1 VSELESLDIKDGICC
16 VCGVNVEQERE
27 YYPVHVCLAKLP
39 VPRKCEMDWDMEECS
54 DMAIW
59 GTGRETLTATCDK
72 CIIAELESLPDN
84 RMALEPALADI
95 KERHLKE
102 GSRVRIQYGD
112 ETGNLGTVYNIAWGR
127 PALYHVRP
135 DGWPEDVPGIAYKAE
150 ELDILL

>member
-1 VSELESLDIKDGICC
+1 
-16 VCGVNVEQERE
+16 
-27 YYPVHVCLAKLP
+27 
-39 VPRKCEMDWDMEECS
+39 
-54 DMAIW
+54 
-59 GTGRETLTATCDK
+59 
-72 CIIAELESLPDN
+72 
-84 RMALEPALADI
+84 MALEPALADI